1 VVADAARGALF
12 VTGAA
17 ATYVTAADAPP
28 ARAVQ
33 VVSDNLAYLVVM
45 LLRLPA
51 MGATLSVFGSLLG
64 ARR

>member
-1 VVADAARGALF
+1 VVANAARGALF

-17 ATYVTAADAPP
+17 ATYVTAADAP

-45 LLRLPA
+45 LLLLPA
-51 MGATLSVFGSLLG
+51 MGATLSVFDSLLG